1 MQHKRGSIVSKSD
14 FLKNGLYSK
23 EEYEGLIV
31 SADVQEGC
39 YNLGIQLAEDQVLI
53 VDQASDSNIHER
65 LETWVPS
72 IQTLQRQ
79 HNVKN
84 NSGNY
89 AK

>member
-1 MQHKRGSIVSKSD
+1 MQDKRGSIVSKSD

-31 SADVQEGC
+31 SADVQQGC
-39 YNLGIQLAEDQVLI
+39 YNLGIQLAEDKVLI
-53 VDQASDSNIHER
+53 VDQASDTNIHER
-65 LETWVPS
+65 LETWVPA

-89 AK
+89 AR